1 VHENVIVS
9 HRGARFEIGRG
20 PGYYAIW
27 PAGAAQWRP
36 IEWWPETPEGWKA
49 AWARFTDVEPRRAI
63 HHVNQTLPVPA
74 ADQPTAGDQPTIAGQ
89 SVTAE
94 PDTAAIEHSPI
105 GQRPGPGAF
114 QSPSQAFG
122 QGQPLGPGEPA
133 SLGQPSSAI
142 PLPAEPAAGLSAAL
156 RRAGRPAILSAALLA
171 AGIVVGIAGL
181 FPGYFGPTSLTEH
194 TELLVPHLIYLA
206 TWAVSAVLIIRGGF
220 RGGFGGLLAAG
231 MSLVTFGLFFADLGT
246 AIAGADVGPGL
257 VLSLVGWAICAAG
270 SVLAVRLG
278 TVGAPTRPRSLET
291 KLTILLAA
299 AAGLGTAIAFAPSWD
314 RFTAQSAARASQT
327 ITAGNAFANPGLVI
341 AGDVVVMVT
350 VVLVVLAAAAWKPI
364 RLGAALLA
372 GVIVAMAA
380 QAISAVIQIV
390 QITPSLQFGV
400 PPAQAG
406 RLGVT
411 FSAGLTPA
419 FWVFSAFVA
428 ALILTAAL
436 LFSAP
441 APPPPPPTPHQ
452 ARPGQPGVMSP
463 PAPAVG

>member
-1 VHENVIVS
+1 VHESVIVS

-36 IEWWPETPEGWKA
+36 IEWWPETPEGWRA
-49 AWARFTDVEPRRAI
+49 AWARFSDVEPRRAI
-63 HHVNQTLPVPA
+63 HHVNQTVPVPA
-74 ADQPTAGDQPTIAGQ
+74 AGQPTAADQ
-89 SVTAE
+89 
-94 PDTAAIEHSPI
+94 
-105 GQRPGPGAF
+105 PGPGAF

-133 SLGQPSSAI
+133 SLGQPSPAI

-156 RRAGRPAILSAALLA
+156 RRAGRPAILSAALLV

-206 TWAVSAVLIIRGGF
+206 TWAVSAVLIIRGGVR
-220 RGGFGGLLAAG
+220 RGSGGLLAAG

-246 AIAGADVGPGL
+246 AIAAADVGPGL

-278 TVGAPTRPRSLET
+278 TIGAPTRPRSLET

-314 RFTAQSAARASQT
+314 RFTAQSAAGTSQT

-380 QAISAVIQIV
+380 QAISAVIQIA

-436 LFSAP
+436 LVSAP
-441 APPPPPPTPHQ
+441 APPPPPPTPDH
-452 ARPGQPGVMSP
+452 ARPSQPGVMSP

>member
-36 IEWWPETPEGWKA
+36 IEWWPETAEGWKA

-63 HHVNQTLPVPA
+63 HHVNQTVPVPA
-74 ADQPTAGDQPTIAGQ
+74 AGQPTAADQ
-89 SVTAE
+89 
-94 PDTAAIEHSPI
+94 
-105 GQRPGPGAF
+105 PGPGAF

-133 SLGQPSSAI
+133 SLGQPSPAI

-171 AGIVVGIAGL
+171 AGIVVGMAGL

-206 TWAVSAVLIIRGGF
+206 TWAVSAVLIIRGGVR
-220 RGGFGGLLAAG
+220 RGSGGLLAAG

-246 AIAGADVGPGL
+246 AIAAADVGPGL

-314 RFTAQSAARASQT
+314 RFTAQSAAGASQT

-350 VVLVVLAAAAWKPI
+350 VVLVVVAAAAWKPI

-436 LFSAP
+436 LVSAP
-441 APPPPPPTPHQ
+441 APPPPPPTPDH
-452 ARPGQPGVMSP
+452 ARP
-463 PAPAVG
+463 A

>member
-63 HHVNQTLPVPA
+63 HHVNQTVPVPA
-74 ADQPTAGDQPTIAGQ
+74 AGQPTAGNQPTIAGQ

-94 PDTAAIEHSPI
+94 PDTAAIEHFPVD
-105 GQRPGPGAF
+105 QRPGPGAF

-133 SLGQPSSAI
+133 SPGQPSPAI

-206 TWAVSAVLIIRGGF
+206 TWAVSAVLIIRGV
-220 RGGFGGLLAAG
+220 RRRSGGLLAAG

-246 AIAGADVGPGL
+246 AIAAADVAPGL

-278 TVGAPTRPRSLET
+278 TVGAPHRPRSLEA

-314 RFTAQSAARASQT
+314 RFTAQSAAGASQT

-341 AGDVVVMVT
+341 AGDVVVMVA

-436 LFSAP
+436 LVTAP
-441 APPPPPPTPHQ
+441 APPPPPPTPHH
-452 ARPGQPGVMSP
+452 ALPNQPGVMSP

>member
-27 PAGAAQWRP
+27 PAGTAQWRP
-36 IEWWPETPEGWKA
+36 IEWWPETAEGWKA

-63 HHVNQTLPVPA
+63 HHVNQTVPVPA
-74 ADQPTAGDQPTIAGQ
+74 AGQPTAADQ
-89 SVTAE
+89 
-94 PDTAAIEHSPI
+94 
-105 GQRPGPGAF
+105 PGPGAF

-133 SLGQPSSAI
+133 SLGQPSPAI

-171 AGIVVGIAGL
+171 AGIVVGMAGL

-206 TWAVSAVLIIRGGF
+206 TWAVSAVLIIRGGVR
-220 RGGFGGLLAAG
+220 RGSGGLLAAG

-246 AIAGADVGPGL
+246 AIAAADVGPGL

-314 RFTAQSAARASQT
+314 RFTAQSAAGASQT

-350 VVLVVLAAAAWKPI
+350 VVLVVVAAAAWKPI

-436 LFSAP
+436 LVSAP
-441 APPPPPPTPHQ
+441 APPPPPPTPDH
-452 ARPGQPGVMSP
+452 ARPSQPGVMSP

>member
-27 PAGAAQWRP
+27 PAGADQWRP
-36 IEWWPETPEGWKA
+36 IEWWPETAEGWKA

-63 HHVNQTLPVPA
+63 HHVNQTVPVPA
-74 ADQPTAGDQPTIAGQ
+74 AGQPTAADQ
-89 SVTAE
+89 
-94 PDTAAIEHSPI
+94 
-105 GQRPGPGAF
+105 PGPGAF

-133 SLGQPSSAI
+133 SLGQPSPAI

-171 AGIVVGIAGL
+171 AGIVVGMAGL

-206 TWAVSAVLIIRGGF
+206 TWAVSAVLIIRGGVR
-220 RGGFGGLLAAG
+220 RGSGGLLAAG

-246 AIAGADVGPGL
+246 AIAAADVGPGL

-314 RFTAQSAARASQT
+314 RFTAQSAAGASQT

-350 VVLVVLAAAAWKPI
+350 VVLVVVAAAAWKPI

-436 LFSAP
+436 LVSAP
-441 APPPPPPTPHQ
+441 APPPPPPTPDH
-452 ARPGQPGVMSP
+452 ARPSQPGVMSP

>member
-1 VHENVIVS
+1 VHEKVIVS

-63 HHVNQTLPVPA
+63 HPVNQTVQVPA
-74 ADQPTAGDQPTIAGQ
+74 ADEPTAAGQ
-89 SVTAE
+89 
-94 PDTAAIEHSPI
+94 
-105 GQRPGPGAF
+105 QPGSGAF

-133 SLGQPSSAI
+133 SLGQPSPAN
-142 PLPAEPAAGLSAAL
+142 PLPAESAAGISAAL
-156 RRAGRPAILSAALLA
+156 RRAGRPAILAAALLA
-171 AGIVVGIAGL
+171 AGIVVSLAGI
-181 FPGYFGPTSLTEH
+181 FPGYFGPTSLTDH

-206 TWAVSAVLIIRGGF
+206 TWAVSAVLIIRGGIR
-220 RGGFGGLLAAG
+220 RGSGGLLAAG

-257 VLSLVGWAICAAG
+257 VLSLVGWATCTAG
-270 SVLAVRLG
+270 SLLAVRLG
-278 TVGAPTRPRSLET
+278 AVGAPARPRSLET

-314 RFTAQSAARASQT
+314 SFTAHSAAGASQT

-341 AGDVVVMVT
+341 AADVVVMVT

-419 FWVFSAFVA
+419 FWIYTAFVA
-428 ALILTAAL
+428 ALILTTAL
-436 LFSAP
+436 LVSSP
-441 APPPPPPTPHQ
+441 APPPPPPTLDQ
-452 ARPGQPGVMSP
+452 VRSGQPGVMPP
-463 PAPAVG
+463 PAPATG